1 MEVILSE
8 LREGGV
14 DMDMVTLAYY
24 IDDLRDRSVYSDM
37 SARVQPSEMGVVFG
51 IMNVTNFGRAV
62 AYLALVHV
70 MDIPEETKRAAVR
83 LTVGLLKD

>member
-1 MEVILSE
+1 
-8 LREGGV
+8 
-14 DMDMVTLAYY
+14 
-24 IDDLRDRSVYSDM
+24 
-37 SARVQPSEMGVVFG
+37 MGVVFG

-62 AYLALVHV
+62 AYFALVHV